1 MTLSRHSTQEFA
13 APPGEVLLI
22 DDSIVSLEAVA
33 GFLEDMGWNVR
44 AAQSGGEAL
53 AQLETIRP
61 EVVIADL
68 NMPDMTGIEVFR
80 RIHDDDPTLPVII
93 LSGED
98 ALASVLESMHAGV
111 FDFVPKADH
120 VRMLPAALAR
130 AIAHCRVLRENQRL
144 SDDLLRVNQ
153 GLEQR
158 VREQTAI
165 IEAKVRRE
173 SALEREAALASL
185 RKELEI
191 AAQLQTFLQPRDLL
205 APGLEIAAGMAN
217 ASEVSGDYYDIRPTH
232 DGCWIGIGDVAGH
245 GLNAGL
251 VMLMIQSGLGA
262 LIMDTPHGLPHD
274 VLLPLNRMLHDNL
287 RSRMGRDD
295 HATLTLCRFF
305 CDGRLTF
312 SGAHEDIL
320 VCGSNGCRFEPTPGT
335 WLGIQADISRGLHK
349 GVLQLCAGDLVV
361 LFTDG
366 VPEARRDHESFGLQR
381 LAAAVEARR
390 HLPVAQI
397 ERELMQATLE
407 FGGTPPRDDT
417 TIIVMRY
424 RGS

>member
-1 MTLSRHSTQEFA
+1 MTLARHSTQEFA

-22 DDSIVSLEAVA
+22 DDSIVSLDAVA
-33 GFLEDMGWNVR
+33 GFLEDMGWNVHT
-44 AAQSGGEAL
+44 AQNGADAL
-53 AQLETIRP
+53 AQMETLRP

-68 NMPDMTGIEVFR
+68 NMPDMSGIEVFR
-80 RIHDDDPTLPVII
+80 RIHHDDPTLPVII
-93 LSGED
+93 LSGTD

-130 AIAHCRVLRENQRL
+130 AIAHCRVLRDNMRL
-144 SDDLLRVNQ
+144 SDDLLRINQ

-158 VREQTAI
+158 VRDQTAI

-191 AAQLQTFLQPRDLL
+191 AAHLQSFLQPRDLL

-217 ASEVSGDYYDIRPTH
+217 ASEVSGDYYDIRPTL

-262 LIMDTPHGLPHD
+262 LIMDTPNGLPHD
-274 VLLPLNRMLHDNL
+274 VLPPLNRMLHDNL

-305 CDGRLTF
+305 RDGRLAF

-320 VCGSNGCRFEPTPGT
+320 VCGADGCRFEPTPGT

-349 GVLQLCAGDLVV
+349 GVLQLHPGDVVV

-366 VPEARRDHESFGLQR
+366 VPEARRDHECFGLQR
-381 LAAAVEARR
+381 LASAVEARR

-397 ERELMQATLE
+397 ERELMQTTLD
-407 FGGTPPRDDT
+407 FGGSPPRDDT

-424 RGS
+424 RT